1 MTFFPIVSLES
12 AGFGRH
18 GGGVGVSMCLRI
30 LCRLVI
36 VHRTSAGL
44 QLGDHKV
51 YTIELPNF
59 DINNVMNTQYS
70 EKTLSYYHL
79 LLWKNTLLFF
89 LYLSFNFN

>member
-18 GGGVGVSMCLRI
+18 GGGGGVSMCLRI

-59 DINNVMNTQYS
+59 DINSVMNTHIPNIQ
-70 EKTLSYYHL
+70 KRHFLTII
-79 LLWKNTLLFF
+79 FF
-89 LYLSFNFN
+89 FGKIPYWFFYN

>member
-18 GGGVGVSMCLRI
+18 GAGGGVSMCLRI

-70 EKTLSYYHL
+70 HQKRRFLTII
-79 LLWKNTLLFF
+79 FF
-89 LYLSFNFN
+89 LGKIPYWFFYT